1 MSKNILAIGI
11 ILVAT
16 LAVSACLGIATDPE
30 EAAPVATTPAATTS
44 ADETAANA
52 TGANNRI
59 EKTPLATTP
68 EWEPH
73 PVEVEAV
80 PVYNLSVTALSN
92 TSADEENPVWSPD
105 SSKIFF
111 KSDGWICVC
120 NPDGSQKEKLSEV
133 KGGSLVFNSDM
144 KRAFYKK
151 TVSNES
157 KVTYQAYVMDID
169 GKNQKKIAELT
180 LEKKYVDDGG
190 YIGSTR
196 RDQYEICSWSP
207 DRTKIFF
214 NKLEETGDTWVWGE
228 EGGKWTRY
236 KAGTEPPIH
245 VVPDYY
251 GPGNDIKLI
260 AKEHEKT
267 AWIWD
272 LEENEL
278 RFIGNLSYSIVSFL
292 TGDEVVWSPNGKHVA
307 LPCLD
312 LSETGLSKQ
321 IFVINVETGESKR
334 LTSFIG
340 VSAVPDWSPD
350 GTKIMYVRMPPKYW
364 WSPYIGKSDEGLDI
378 WVVDIDGSNEKQL
391 TDIPKNQEEGFWSPD
406 GKRIVYT
413 SWKPGSMGVDETR
426 EIDVRMVNEDGSDER
441 LLTTITTGFIVRMV
455 WSPDG
460 SKIAVVTMKLRESG
474 SDRDIY
480 MIDMPATEDVKNE
493 KHT

>member
-1 MSKNILAIGI
+1 MTELRDVLVVGI
-11 ILVAT
+11 VLVAA
-16 LAVSACLGIATDPE
+16 LAVSACLEMGTDLE
-30 EAAPVATTPAATTS
+30 EGAPVATTPAATTS
-44 ADETAANA
+44 ADETATNA
-52 TGANNRI
+52 TDADNRI
-59 EKTPLATTP
+59 ENTPVAATP
-68 EWEPH
+68 AWEPH
-73 PVEVEAV
+73 PVEADAV
-80 PVYNLSVTALSN
+80 PVRNLSVTALSN

-133 KGGSLVFNSDM
+133 KGGSLVFDSDM
-144 KRAFYKK
+144 KRVFYKK

-169 GKNQKKIAELT
+169 GKNPKKIAELT

-196 RDQYEICSWSP
+196 RDQYELCSWSP

-214 NKLEETGDTWVWGE
+214 NKLEETGDTWVWDE

-236 KAGTEPPIH
+236 KAGTEPPIP

-272 LEENEL
+272 LEENGL
-278 RFIGNLSYSIVSFL
+278 RFIGNLSYSIVVSSL

-350 GTKIMYVRMPPKYW
+350 GKSIMYVRMPPKYW
-364 WSPYIGKSDEGLDI
+364 WSPYIGNSDEGVDI
-378 WVVDIDGSNEKQL
+378 WVVDTDGSNEKQL
-391 TDIPKNQEEGFWSPD
+391 TDTPKNWEEGFWSPD
-406 GKRIVYT
+406 GKRIVYA
-413 SWKPGSMGVDETR
+413 SYMGVGETR
-426 EIDVRMVNEDGSDER
+426 GIEIWMMNEDGSDKR

-460 SKIAVVTMKLRESG
+460 SKIAVGTWESVEDG
-474 SDRDIY
+474 IDRDIY
-480 MIDMPATEDVKNE
+480 VIDMPATEEVQNE
-493 KHT
+493 NHT

>member
-1 MSKNILAIGI
+1 MGHLWQ
-11 ILVAT
+11 
-16 LAVSACLGIATDPE
+16 PR
-30 EAAPVATTPAATTS
+30 PAATTS

-59 EKTPLATTP
+59 EKTPVATTP

-73 PVEVEAV
+73 PVEVDAV

-133 KGGSLVFNSDM
+133 KGGSLVFDSDM

-196 RDQYEICSWSP
+196 RGQYEICSWSP

-214 NKLEETGDTWVWGE
+214 NKLEETGDTWVWDE

-236 KAGTEPPIH
+236 KAGTEPPIP

-272 LEENEL
+272 LKENEL

-350 GTKIMYVRMPPKYW
+350 GKKIMYVRMPPKYW
-364 WSPYIGKSDEGLDI
+364 WSPYE
-378 WVVDIDGSNEKQL
+378 
-391 TDIPKNQEEGFWSPD
+391 NQEEGFWSPD
-406 GKRIVYT
+406 GKRIVYA

-426 EIDVRMVNEDGSDER
+426 EIDVRMVNGDGSDER

-460 SKIAVVTMKLRESG
+460 SKIAVVTWELGEDAI
-474 SDRDIY
+474 DRDIY
-480 MIDMPATEDVKNE
+480 MINLSTTGGLKN
-493 KHT
+493 KD

>member
-1 MSKNILAIGI
+1 MIELRDVFVIGI
-11 ILVAT
+11 ALMAA
-16 LAVSACLGIATDPE
+16 LAVSACLEIATDPE
-30 EAAPVATTPAATTS
+30 ESAPVATTPAVATS
-44 ADETAANA
+44 DETTANA
-52 TGANNRI
+52 TGADNRI
-59 EKTPLATTP
+59 ENAPVTATPALDP
-68 EWEPH
+68 R
-73 PVEVEAV
+73 PVEADRV
-80 PVYNLSVTALSN
+80 PVCNLSVTALSN
-92 TSADEENPVWSPD
+92 TSADERSPVWSPD

-120 NPDGSQKEKLSEV
+120 NPDGSQKKKLSEV
-133 KGGSLVFNSDM
+133 KGRYLVFDPDM

-157 KVTYQAYVMDID
+157 KMTYQAYVMDID

-180 LEKKYVDDGG
+180 LEKKYVADGG
-190 YIGSTR
+190 YLGSTR

-214 NKLEETGDTWVWGE
+214 NKLEETGNTWMWDE

-236 KAGTEPPIH
+236 KAGTEPPIP

-251 GPGNDIKLI
+251 GPGNDIQLI

-278 RFIGNLSYSIVSFL
+278 RFIGNLSYSIVSSL

-312 LSETGLSKQ
+312 LSETGLTKQ

-350 GTKIMYVRMPPKYW
+350 GKKIMYVRMQPKYW
-364 WSPYIGKSDEGLDI
+364 WSPYIGNSDEGSDI
-378 WVVDIDGSNEKQL
+378 WVVDIDGSNEKQV
-391 TDIPKNQEEGFWSPD
+391 TDIPLNREEGFLRPD
-406 GKRIVYT
+406 GKQIVYA
-413 SWKPGSMGVDETR
+413 SWKPGFMGVGETR
-426 EIDVRMVNEDGSDER
+426 EIDVRMVNADGGDER
-441 LLTTITTGFIVRMV
+441 LLTTITTEFIVRMV

-460 SKIAVVTMKLRESG
+460 SKIAVVTWESG
-474 SDRDIY
+474 EDAIDHDIY
-480 MIDMPATEDVKNE
+480 IINLPTIRGSE
-493 KHT
+493 K